1 MVAIV
6 EREVPP
12 RVQRVGWIELHDLY
26 ASSLKSREEI
36 CRSADG
42 ADPVVDEVDPYS
54 LLRLLYEKTPEL
66 FAVTA
71 HVLENVV
78 LQIQVMFCAVNG
90 REHRRKCLRAIAQD
104 TDLIARK

>member
-26 ASSLKSREEI
+26 ACSLKSREEI

-42 ADPVVDEVDPYS
+42 ADPVIDEIDAYS
-54 LLRLLYEKTPEL
+54 LLRLRHEQTPEL

-78 LQIQVMFCAVNG
+78 LQIQIVLCAVYG
-90 REHRRKCLRAIAQD
+90 REHRRECLRAI
-104 TDLIARK
+104 